1 MPCLLTAICHFKDEI
16 EDLTDVHSQQIRK
29 LFFRFFQRTIERGN
43 KLIYRKFCST
53 VSERNSHAIY
63 LPRIVLAACHV
74 GSLVF
79 FFFFKACM
87 HETRRLFDK
96 NMLCSY
102 VSCRKNRSRARLMI
116 TVHASIKNAGDY
128 AKEDDSYL
136 Y

>member
-79 FFFFKACM
+79 FFFLKLACTK
-87 HETRRLFDK
+87 HADYSIRT
-96 NMLCSY
+96 CSAVMY
-102 VSCRKNRSRARLMI
+102 RVAKIVLELVS
-116 TVHASIKNAGDY
+116 
-128 AKEDDSYL
+128 
-136 Y
+136 